1 MAVPLRV
8 LAGRRQLTIS
18 QASFLPGG
26 AERSD
31 LLTVGAVVGAVVSV
45 SCRLSAGVV
54 GGYLLVVLRRRLFS
68 GLSVEA
74 YLLNLLSA
82 DQGTG
87 GKSELRTDN

>member
-31 LLTVGAVVGAVVSV
+31 LLTVGAVVSV